1 MLRRV
6 RFVIALVC
14 FSCLPFVA
22 SDTARAQSFKTDL
35 VLSGLQKPS
44 GINLDVYGN
53 LYYSEIPTP
62 GTGDGANRVVRLN
75 ANRKKSVVVS
85 AGDPNPENISTDLFG
100 NVFWTC
106 ETAGV
111 IVRRTQFG
119 TGSQSVLLRNLK
131 SPVGID
137 VPLFAPGFI
146 FYTQVPTPGVPGSA
160 GGRNDVNVAIQ
171 LLRSFFSF
179 PLNMGEPE
187 PVDIAVGLDGTVYWT
202 CRSAGVIL
210 MRSNSGEVS
219 VVESGLDSPMG
230 LDIDLYGRLYWTEV
244 PTPGVSGANGG
255 RNRVVRYTPSTDKTV
270 VINSGDPEPYDVTVS
285 PFGDEV
291 YWTCRSAGVILR
303 ARSGAAN

>member
-1 MLRRV
+1 MS
-6 RFVIALVC
+6 IAT
-14 FSCLPFVA
+14 
-22 SDTARAQSFKTDL
+22 SDPVDAQTFKTDL
-35 VLSGLQKPS
+35 VISGLQKPS

-62 GTGDGANRVVRLN
+62 GIGGGENRVVRLN
-75 ANRKKSVVVS
+75 QNRKKSVIVS
-85 AGDPNPENISTDLFG
+85 SGDPNPTNISTDLYG
-100 NVFWTC
+100 NVYWTC
-106 ETAGV
+106 TSANV

-119 TGSQSVLLRNLK
+119 TGTQSVLLRNLK
-131 SPVGID
+131 APVGID
-137 VPLFAPGFI
+137 VPLLLPGFI
-146 FYTQVPTPGVPGSA
+146 FFTQVPTPGVPGSA
-160 GGRNDVNVAIQ
+160 SGSNNVSVAIQ
-171 LLRSFFSF
+171 FLKSFITL

-202 CRSAGVIL
+202 CRTAGVIL
-210 MRSNSGEVS
+210 MRNCNGEIS
-219 VVESGLDSPMG
+219 VVESGLEKPMG

-270 VINSGDPEPYDVTVS
+270 VINAGDPEPYDVTVS

-303 ARSGAAN
+303 ARSE

>member
-1 MLRRV
+1 MLCRIQL
-6 RFVIALVC
+6 FILALAVG
-14 FSCLPFVA
+14 CLPLAFHNA
-22 SDTARAQSFKTDL
+22 ALAQAFKTDL

-62 GTGDGANRVVRLN
+62 GIGGGANRVVRLN

-85 AGDPNPENISTDLFG
+85 AGDPNPENIASDLLG
-100 NVFWTC
+100 NVYWTC
-106 ETAGV
+106 ETANV
-111 IVRRTQFG
+111 IVRRTHLG
-119 TGSQSVLLRNLK
+119 TGTQSVLLRDLK

-137 VPLFAPGFI
+137 VPLFVPGLI
-146 FYTQVPTPGVPGSA
+146 FFTQVPTPGVPGTA
-160 GGRNDVNVAIQ
+160 GGSNDVSVAIQ
-171 LLRSFFSF
+171 VLKSFFRF

-202 CRSAGVIL
+202 CRTAGVIL
-210 MRSNSGEVS
+210 MRNTSGEVA
-219 VVESGLDSPMG
+219 VVESGIESPMG

-244 PTPGVSGANGG
+244 PTPGVSGADGG
-255 RNRVVRYTPSTDKTV
+255 RNRVVRYTPSTEETV

-303 ARSGAAN
+303 ARADR

>member
-1 MLRRV
+1 MLRHV
-6 RFVIALVC
+6 QSFIALLC
-14 FSCLPFVA
+14 FCLPLSA
-22 SDTARAQSFKTDL
+22 SNTAVAQSFKTDL
-35 VLSGLQKPS
+35 VISGLQKPS

-62 GTGDGANRVVRLN
+62 GIGGGANRVVRLN

-85 AGDPNPENISTDLFG
+85 AGDPNPENISTDLYG
-100 NVFWTC
+100 NVYWTC
-106 ETAGV
+106 KSAGV

-119 TGSQSVLLRNLK
+119 TGTQSVLLRNLK

-146 FYTQVPTPGVPGSA
+146 FFTQVPTPGVPGTA
-160 GGRNDVNVAIQ
+160 GGGNNVNVAIQ
-171 LLRSFFSF
+171 FLKSYFSF

-202 CRSAGVIL
+202 CRTAGVIL
-210 MRSNSGEVS
+210 MRNTSGEVS

-255 RNRVVRYTPSTDKTV
+255 RNRVVRYTPSIDETV
-270 VINSGDPEPYDVTVS
+270 VINTGDPEPYDVTVS
-285 PFGDEV
+285 LFGDEV
-291 YWTCRSAGVILR
+291 FWTCRSAGVILR
-303 ARSGAAN
+303 ARSNR

>member
-6 RFVIALVC
+6 QSFIALLC
-14 FSCLPFVA
+14 FGCLPLSA
-22 SDTARAQSFKTDL
+22 SNIAVAQSFKTEL
-35 VLSGLQKPS
+35 VISGLQKPS

-75 ANRKKSVVVS
+75 ANRKRSVVVS
-85 AGDPNPENISTDLFG
+85 AGDPNPENISTDLYG
-100 NVFWTC
+100 NVYWTC
-106 ETAGV
+106 ESAGV
-111 IVRRTQFG
+111 IIRRTQFG
-119 TGSQSVLLRNLK
+119 TGTQSVLLRNLK

-146 FYTQVPTPGVPGSA
+146 FFTQVPTPGVPGTA
-160 GGRNDVNVAIQ
+160 GGSNDVNVAIQ
-171 LLRSFFSF
+171 LLRSYFSF

-202 CRSAGVIL
+202 CRTAGVIL
-210 MRSNSGEVS
+210 MRNTSGEIS

-244 PTPGVSGANGG
+244 PTPGVSGTNGG
-255 RNRVVRYTPSTDKTV
+255 RNRVVRYTPSTDETL

-285 PFGDEV
+285 LFGDEV
-291 YWTCRSAGVILR
+291 FWTCRSAGVILR
-303 ARSGAAN
+303 ARSTP

>member
-1 MLRRV
+1 MLRSV
-6 RFVIALVC
+6 QYFIVLLC
-14 FSCLPFVA
+14 FSCLPFAA
-22 SDTARAQSFKTDL
+22 SSTARAQSFKTDL
-35 VLSGLQKPS
+35 VVSGLKKPS

-62 GTGDGANRVVRLN
+62 GTGGGENRVVRLN

-100 NVFWTC
+100 NVYWTC
-106 ETAGV
+106 ESAGV

-119 TGSQSVLLRNLK
+119 TGTQSVLLRNLK

-137 VPLFAPGFI
+137 VPLLVPGFI
-146 FYTQVPTPGVPGSA
+146 FFTQVPTPGVPGTD
-160 GGRNDVNVAIQ
+160 GGNNDVNVAIQ
-171 LLRSFFSF
+171 FLRSYFSI
-179 PLNMGEPE
+179 PLNTGEPE

-202 CRSAGVIL
+202 CRTAGVIL
-210 MRSNSGEVS
+210 MRSTSGEVS
-219 VVESGLDSPMG
+219 LVESGLDSPMG

-291 YWTCRSAGVILR
+291 FWTCRSAGVILR
-303 ARSGAAN
+303 ARSDR

>member
-1 MLRRV
+1 MLRRIQS
-6 RFVIALVC
+6 FIALLC
-14 FSCLPFVA
+14 FSCLPLSA
-22 SDTARAQSFKTDL
+22 SNTAVAQSFKTDL
-35 VLSGLQKPS
+35 VISGVQKPS

-62 GTGDGANRVVRLN
+62 GTGGGANRVVRLN

-85 AGDPNPENISTDLFG
+85 AGDPNPENISTDLYG
-100 NVFWTC
+100 NVYWTC
-106 ETAGV
+106 ESAGV

-119 TGSQSVLLRNLK
+119 TGTQSVLLRNLK

-146 FYTQVPTPGVPGSA
+146 FFTQVPTPGVPGTA
-160 GGRNDVNVAIQ
+160 GGSNDVNVAIQ
-171 LLRSFFSF
+171 FLRSYFSF

-202 CRSAGVIL
+202 CRTAGVIL
-210 MRSNSGEVS
+210 MRNTSGEVS

-255 RNRVVRYTPSTDKTV
+255 RNRVVRYTPSTDETV

-285 PFGDEV
+285 LFGDEV
-291 YWTCRSAGVILR
+291 FWTCRSAGVILR
-303 ARSGAAN
+303 ARSVR

>member
-1 MLRRV
+1 MLRIAQS
-6 RFVIALVC
+6 FVALLC
-14 FSCLPFVA
+14 FSCLPFAA
-22 SDTARAQSFKTDL
+22 SSTARAQSFKTDL
-35 VLSGLQKPS
+35 VVSGLQKPS

-62 GTGDGANRVVRLN
+62 GTGGGENRVVRLN
-75 ANRKKSVVVS
+75 PNRKKSVVVS

-100 NVFWTC
+100 NVYWTC
-106 ETAGV
+106 ESAGV

-119 TGSQSVLLRNLK
+119 TGTQSVLLRNLK

-137 VPLFAPGFI
+137 VPLFTPGFI
-146 FYTQVPTPGVPGSA
+146 FFTQVPTPGVPGTE
-160 GGRNDVNVAIQ
+160 GGSNDVNVAIQ
-171 LLRSFFSF
+171 FLRSYFAL

-202 CRSAGVIL
+202 CRTAGVIL
-210 MRSNSGEVS
+210 MRSTSGEIS

-291 YWTCRSAGVILR
+291 FWTCRSAGVILR
-303 ARSGAAN
+303 ARSDR

>member
-1 MLRRV
+1 MLRSV
-6 RFVIALVC
+6 QSYIALLC
-14 FSCLPFVA
+14 FSCLSFA
-22 SDTARAQSFKTDL
+22 TSNTARAQSFKTDL
-35 VLSGLQKPS
+35 VVSGLQKPS

-62 GTGDGANRVVRLN
+62 GTGGGENRVVRLN

-85 AGDPNPENISTDLFG
+85 AGDPNPENISTDVFG
-100 NVFWTC
+100 NVYWTC
-106 ETAGV
+106 ESAGV

-119 TGSQSVLLRNLK
+119 TGTQSVLLRNLK

-137 VPLFAPGFI
+137 VPLLVPGFI
-146 FYTQVPTPGVPGSA
+146 FFTQVPTPGVPGTE
-160 GGRNDVNVAIQ
+160 GGSNDVNVAIQ
-171 LLRSFFSF
+171 FLRSFFAF

-202 CRSAGVIL
+202 CRTAGVIL
-210 MRSNSGEVS
+210 KRSTSGEVS
-219 VVESGLDSPMG
+219 LVESGLDSPMG

-291 YWTCRSAGVILR
+291 FWTCRSAGVILR
-303 ARSGAAN
+303 ARSDR